1 MSSDALTD
9 YPLVIYHGHC
19 MDGACAAWVA
29 RHALLDKGAPGVQLH
44 SATYGE
50 APPHVS
56 GRDVVVVDFSYKR
69 DALIDMARVAKSL
82 RVLDHHKTAQE
93 DLQGLPFCKFDM
105 NRSGAGLAWDEL
117 VGGPRPWLVDYIEDR
132 DLWRFKLPESEVV
145 NSYIQTAGYDLDALA
160 QVALDGLDNALA
172 KGKVAMAVRR
182 SYIDAVKDNTLLAKL
197 APDLPAV
204 PGVNV
209 PYWGV
214 SEVVGELCE
223 GHPFAFGWH
232 ISGTGRA
239 VYSLRSRGDF
249 DVSALAKR
257 WGGGGHKNSAGFN
270 VPAPVHFPV
279 DTTTSR
285 A

>member
-1 MSSDALTD
+1 MTSPDANSS
-9 YPLVIYHGHC
+9 PLVIYHGHC
-19 MDGACAAWVA
+19 LDGACAAWVA
-29 RHALLDKGAPGVQLH
+29 SHALLDKGAPGVQLH

-50 APPHVS
+50 PPPDVT
-56 GRDVVVVDFSYKR
+56 GRDVTIVDFSYKR
-69 DALIDMARVAKSL
+69 DVLIQMASVAKSL

-93 DLQGLPFCKFDM
+93 DLVGLPFCTFDM

-132 DLWRFKLPESEVV
+132 DLWRFKLPDSEVV
-145 NSYIQTAGYDLDALA
+145 NSYIQIAGYNLDAMA
-160 QVALDGLDNALA
+160 QVALDGLPNALA

-182 SYIDAVKDNTLLAKL
+182 SYIDSVKDNTILAKL
-197 APDLPAV
+197 APDLPLV
-204 PGVNV
+204 PSVNV
-209 PYWGV
+209 PFWCV

-232 ISGTGRA
+232 ISNTGRA

-249 DVSALAKR
+249 DVSSLAKR

-270 VPAPVHFPV
+270 APVPVHFSV
-279 DTTTSR
+279 DSSPT
-285 A
+285 